1 MSIHSFFIYHY
12 VTKQLPFWVSLW
24 MLVLMTWVRR
34 VRSLPAD
41 RTSRHKS
48 QHILK
53 HTCPVFEMGGG

>member
-41 RTSRHKS
+41 RT
-48 QHILK
+48 
-53 HTCPVFEMGGG
+53 